1 MGRLGMLA
9 SAGIWLL
16 SLPVLWQSLAANQA
30 AVGRGLYHV
39 GRDAA
44 GPDSLHGR
52 ALLWGGVFVLLQLLA
67 PLLLS
72 FTLRACYGLRTAVCV
87 SISSGCSIL
96 LDVVGVVSMLVW
108 LRIQVGAG

>member
-1 MGRLGMLA
+1 MGRLGVVA
-9 SAGIWLL
+9 SLGIWLL

-39 GRDAA
+39 GRGSA

-52 ALLWGGVFVLLQLLA
+52 AVLWGGLFVLLQLLA

-72 FTLRACYGLRTAVCV
+72 FTLRACYEWRTAVCV
-87 SISSGCSIL
+87 SISTACSML
-96 LDVVGVVSMLVW
+96 LDAVGIFSMLVW
-108 LRIQVGAG
+108 LRIRVGVG